1 MDIVVSLSIST
12 SQNGQHATPYCAG
25 KHHMHGSSGS
35 MKKSIVAILTLARM
49 TYTPWKRNQDV
60 NGREDYDTEGNAW
73 KDSNIYEAITPP

>member
-1 MDIVVSLSIST
+1 
-12 SQNGQHATPYCAG
+12 
-25 KHHMHGSSGS
+25 